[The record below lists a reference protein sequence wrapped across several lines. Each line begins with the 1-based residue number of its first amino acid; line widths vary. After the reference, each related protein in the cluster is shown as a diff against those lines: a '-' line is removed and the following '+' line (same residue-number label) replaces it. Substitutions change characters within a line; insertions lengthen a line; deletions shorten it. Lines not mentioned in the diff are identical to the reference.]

1 MSSIA
6 NSVCSWGFFL
16 GGALLGALLAARLPK
31 SLRLA
36 VARVLAEN
44 WPNERAQ
51 NWQPPR
57 KAGRIQ
63 EVYEQLRAPAPE
75 DEEHWMMQSEALGLP
90 KNLAQLRRL
99 IIEQTSATI
108 LIFWITSILVSWGR
122 FSRANATSVATFLVA
137 VLCVSGAIFLVL
149 EIYTPGKGLLRLSS
163 APLRVAYD
171 FLAR

>member
-1 MSSIA
+1 
-6 NSVCSWGFFL
+6 GFFL
-16 GGALLGALLAARLPK
+16 GGALLGALLAVRLPK

-36 VARVLAEN
+36 VARVSAEN

-51 NWQPPR
+51 NRQPPR

-63 EVYEQLRAPAPE
+63 EVYEQLRVLAPK
-75 DEEHWMMQSEALGLP
+75 EEHWMMQSEALGLL

-108 LIFWITSILVSWGR
+108 LRPLLFVMIFWITSVLVSWGR
-122 FSRANATSVATFLVA
+122 FSRANATSVTTLLVA

-149 EIYTPGKGLLRLSS
+149 EMYTPCKGLLRLSS
-163 APLRVAYD
+163 A
-171 FLAR
+171 